1 MQFWG
6 FLNYTLFTDSQAFF
20 MWTAPSPAWNQT
32 NPGTQEIQTTVMGV
46 LNGSKNHRLQW
57 TDYTLQPSQSL
68 TFAFFGIGD
77 GSSQPDTIGYA
88 LRGIS
93 TINNR
98 HEYQKRFNIA
108 STSEFST
115 LIIRE
120 VTQREEATFQCR
132 LQIDSNTWAYN
143 VRIYVA
149 GNKPKLNYF

>member
-1 MQFWG
+1 
-6 FLNYTLFTDSQAFF
+6 
-20 MWTAPSPAWNQT
+20 MWTAPFPAWNQT

-57 TDYTLQPSQSL
+57 NYTLQPSQSL

-98 HEYQKRFNIA
+98 HEYQRRFNIA

-120 VTQREEATFQCR
+120 VTQREDATFQCR
-132 LQIDSNTWAYN
+132 LQVDSNTWAYN

-149 GNKPKLNYF
+149 GNIPKLNYF